1 MVKTLLADKEDR
13 IATLEGLISRCAIYC
28 SIHYISKPDIRITQ
42 QHIECRKQLESDLA
56 IARSNA
62 EMRENEK
69 VSLQAQYGIFNIASK
84 SMELIMIQ
92 TSVLAREA
100 FRISRCFKPNGGE
113 HRNHQS
119 QGGKRTGGGLESIS
133 SIYNG
138 VEVWHIG

>member
-13 IATLEGLISRCAIYC
+13 IAAMEGLISRCAIYC

-69 VSLQAQYGIFNIASK
+69 VTLQVKYGIFNIASK
-84 SMELIMIQ
+84 SMELILIQ

-113 HRNHQS
+113 RRNDQS
-119 QGGKRTGGGLESIS
+119 PGGKA
-133 SIYNG
+133 NG
-138 VEVWHIG
+138 RRP